1 MSAPLEDLRAALDRL
16 DLLPAAEREEAAAL
30 LRGWADAQ
38 APAEPLPKGGLP
50 GRFGM
55 IGSAPAMEKVYD
67 LVARIVRT
75 DVPVLVLGESGTGK
89 ELVARALHQCGA
101 RRKGPL
107 VAVNCAAIP
116 ATLLEAELFGHV
128 KGSFTGA
135 HRDRKGYAE
144 SADGGTLFLDEIG
157 EIPLDLQAKLLR
169 FLQDGEVRAV
179 GANVARRVD
188 VRIVAAT
195 NRNLAARV
203 AAKEFREDLYYRIA
217 VLTLELPPLRERR
230 EDIPHLARFLL
241 ARQQKEGMP
250 TGRLDDAALTALC
263 AYDWPGNIRQ
273 LENELVRAS
282 AFARDG
288 RLTVAELSDD
298 VRAAAGV

>member
-1 MSAPLEDLRAALDRL
+1 MNSPLDELREVLDRL
-16 DLLPAAEREEAAAL
+16 DLLPIAEREEAATVM
-30 LRGWADAQ
+30 RGWADAQ
-38 APAEPLPKGGLP
+38 ARAEPLPKDGLP

-55 IGSAPAMEKVYD
+55 IGSAAAMEKVYD

-89 ELVARALHQCGA
+89 ELVAQALHSGGP

-195 NRNLAARV
+195 NRDLAARV

-217 VLTLELPPLRERR
+217 VLTLQLPPLRDRR
-230 EDIPHLARFLL
+230 EDIPHLAQFLL
-241 ARQQKEGMP
+241 ARQEGQGMP
-250 TGRLDDAALTALC
+250 SGKLTDEARAALC
-263 AYDWPGNIRQ
+263 AFDWPGNIRQ

-282 AFARDG
+282 AFASG
-288 RLTVAELSDD
+288 GVITPAELSDE
-298 VRAAAGV
+298 VRAAVS